1 MKIISN
7 FSDYYDSIQ
16 KYHDDSGVVY
26 FRKSL
31 RFGEE
36 VSLTKELP
44 QLANQIVDRYSKF
57 FKIDRPTKHSG
68 SYPYYST
75 GWRFKDNRNNRIS
88 VDWITNISKF
98 PYYQFKYLIIFCG
111 KLYPVVRFET
121 INTNPLYGTNDFCL
135 YTANEFFEFIDKHGI
150 QLNTSSDKTVVDTF
164 FSASGSE
171 HDIDFLIENK
181 ITNIVIKVKEDAPTI
196 FQDSYK
202 TSEVFLN
209 PKLSDYS
216 FYKVLDAYSCY
227 QELDMWLSGRLAYPQ
242 NIMIEVDDKSK
253 VEKHGFDTKYGF
265 RTRPN
270 KG

>member
-16 KYHDDSGVVY
+16 KYHDDSGILY
-26 FRKSL
+26 FRK
-31 RFGEE
+31 EI
-36 VSLTKELP
+36 SLTKELP
-44 QLANQIVDRYSKF
+44 QLANQIIDRYSKF
-57 FKIDRPTKHSG
+57 FKITRPTKHSG

-88 VDWITNISKF
+88 VDWVRGNNS
-98 PYYQFKYLIIFCG
+98 YQHYQVKYLIIFCG
-111 KLYPVVRFET
+111 KLYPIVRFKT
-121 INTNPLYGTNDFCL
+121 ISPDPACVANYLYL
-135 YTANEFFEFIDKHGI
+135 YTANEFFEFIDKQDI
-150 QLNTSSDKTVVDTF
+150 QLNTSSDKTVIDTF
-164 FSASGSE
+164 FSVSGSE
-171 HDIDFLIENK
+171 HDVDFLIENK
-181 ITNIVIKVKEDAPTI
+181 ITNIVLKVKEDAPTI

-202 TSEVFLN
+202 TYEVLLN

-227 QELDMWLSGRLAYPQ
+227 QELDMWLSSRLAYPQ